1 MGVGGFYF
9 DLFEI
14 CDIKYFYIL
23 VESFEGDVLDY
34 I

>member
-1 MGVGGFYF
+1 MGVGGFFF

-14 CDIKYFYIL
+14 YDIKYFYIL